1 MEARIDRV
9 TFEYFLIKTL
19 PQHLIMINGSE
30 SKVKH
35 MRDFIQANGLKTK
48 LDHVVKRS
56 LLLQSETSVK
66 QVFLDQNLSR
76 HLSMHKV

>member
-35 MRDFIQANGLKTK
+35 MRDFIEANGLKTK
-48 LDHVVKRS
+48 LDHVV
-56 LLLQSETSVK
+56 
-66 QVFLDQNLSR
+66 
-76 HLSMHKV
+76 